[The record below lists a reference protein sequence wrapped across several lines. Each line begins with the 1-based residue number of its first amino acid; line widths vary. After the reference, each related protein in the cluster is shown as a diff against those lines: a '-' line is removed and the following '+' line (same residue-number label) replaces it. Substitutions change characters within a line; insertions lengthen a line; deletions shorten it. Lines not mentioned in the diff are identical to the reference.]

1 MSHAVEIPTPSGEG
15 AGHQELNDEFLIMF
29 GVPLGPEK
37 YLTAEDVSCL
47 VGRHESLVREMY
59 RAQLIDAAT
68 FRRGEAVFSPS
79 EARRWKNWYLEHL
92 DDYEKCLWA
101 SEKIL
106 AGFFTAS
113 ASVALMLGAIGL
125 WKQGIP
131 VLLALSLILP
141 AVFLVPL
148 PRPRPGRRFQQVQ
161 ATVAGA
167 ATGLFLSELLQPLL
181 GSGESGSG
189 HVGFLMLVCLMVCYV
204 LDRLEFRTE
213 ECELAVA
220 PGMYASLMMATG
232 ALALSAGGPALGV
245 NIGVI
250 PALIVGAA
258 IFGAATLA
266 QLMRKFNT
274 HAFGITVPVAAFFG
288 WEVALITL
296 FAVAGLLVICRLAQ
310 RYFDEPED
318 VSLAELLM
326 R

>member
-1 MSHAVEIPTPSGEG
+1 MLDLH
-15 AGHQELNDEFLIMF
+15 LK
-29 GVPLGPEK
+29 PEK
-37 YLTAEDVSCL
+37 YMTAEEVGRL
-47 VGRHESLVREMY
+47 VGRHESLVRRMY
-59 RAQLIDAAT
+59 RAQLIDAAAL
-68 FRRGEAVFSPS
+68 RRGEAVFS
-79 EARRWKNWYLEHL
+79 EAEATRWKKWYLEHL
-92 DDYEKCLWA
+92 DDYEKCLWV

-125 WKQGIP
+125 WRQGMP

-141 AVFLVPL
+141 TAFLIPL

-167 ATGLFLSELLQPLL
+167 ATGLFLAELLQPLL
-181 GSGESGSG
+181 GHGESGSG

-204 LDRLEFRTE
+204 LDLLEFRTE
-213 ECELAVA
+213 ECAFTVT

-258 IFGAATLA
+258 IFGAAALA
-266 QLMRKFNT
+266 QLMRKFNA
-274 HAFGITVPVAAFFG
+274 HAFGIAVPVAAFFG
-288 WEVALITL
+288 WEAALVTL

>member
-1 MSHAVEIPTPSGEG
+1 M
-15 AGHQELNDEFLIMF
+15 
-29 GVPLGPEK
+29 
-37 YLTAEDVSCL
+37 
-47 VGRHESLVREMY
+47 
-59 RAQLIDAAT
+59 
-68 FRRGEAVFSPS
+68 
-79 EARRWKNWYLEHL
+79 
-92 DDYEKCLWA
+92 
-101 SEKIL
+101 
-106 AGFFTAS
+106 
-113 ASVALMLGAIGL
+113 
-125 WKQGIP
+125 P

-141 AVFLVPL
+141 AVFLIPL

-167 ATGLFLSELLQPLL
+167 VTGLFLADLLKPLL
-181 GSGESGSG
+181 GHGESGSG
-189 HVGFLMLVCLMVCYV
+189 HVGFLMLVCLMVCYG

-213 ECELAVA
+213 ECAFTVT
-220 PGMYASLMMATG
+220 PG

-258 IFGAATLA
+258 IFGAAALA

-288 WEVALITL
+288 WEVALVTL

-318 VSLAELLM
+318 VSLAELMM

>member
-1 MSHAVEIPTPSGEG
+1 MLDMH
-15 AGHQELNDEFLIMF
+15 LR
-29 GVPLGPEK
+29 PEK
-37 YLTAEDVSCL
+37 YLTAEEVGRL
-47 VGRHESLVREMY
+47 VGRHESLVRRMY
-59 RAQLIDAAT
+59 RAQLIEAAAL
-68 FRRGEAVFSPS
+68 RRGEAVFS
-79 EARRWKNWYLEHL
+79 EAEATRWKKWYLEHL

-125 WKQGIP
+125 WRQGMP

-141 AVFLVPL
+141 AAFLVPL

-167 ATGLFLSELLQPLL
+167 ATGLFLADLLQPLL
-181 GSGESGSG
+181 GHGESGSG
-189 HVGFLMLVCLMVCYV
+189 HVGFLMLVCLMVCYG
-204 LDRLEFRTE
+204 LDRPKYRTE
-213 ECELAVA
+213 ECAFTVTPEVY
-220 PGMYASLMMATG
+220 GGFMVVTG
-232 ALALSAGGPALGV
+232 ALALAKGGPALGV
-245 NIGVI
+245 NIGFI

-266 QLMRKFNT
+266 QLMRPFNT
-274 HAFGITVPVAAFFG
+274 HAFSITVPVAAFFG
-288 WEVALITL
+288 WEVALVTL
-296 FAVAGLLVICRLAQ
+296 FAVAGLLVICSLAQ

-318 VSLAELLM
+318 VSLAELMM

>member
-1 MSHAVEIPTPSGEG
+1 MLDMH
-15 AGHQELNDEFLIMF
+15 LR
-29 GVPLGPEK
+29 PEK
-37 YLTAEDVSCL
+37 YLTAEEVGRL
-47 VGRHESLVREMY
+47 VGRHESLVRRMY
-59 RAQLIDAAT
+59 RAQLIEAAAL
-68 FRRGEAVFSPS
+68 RRGEAVFS
-79 EARRWKNWYLEHL
+79 EAEATRWKKWYLEHL
-92 DDYEKCLWA
+92 DDYEKSLWV

-125 WKQGIP
+125 WRQGMP

-141 AVFLVPL
+141 AAFLIPL

-167 ATGLFLSELLQPLL
+167 ATGLFLADLLQPLL
-181 GSGESGSG
+181 GHGESGSG
-189 HVGFLMLVCLMVCYV
+189 HVGFLMLVCLMVCYG

-213 ECELAVA
+213 ECAFTVA
-220 PGMYASLMMATG
+220 PGVYGGFMAVIG
-232 ALALSAGGPALGV
+232 ALALAKGGPILGV
-245 NIGVI
+245 NIGFI

-258 IFGAATLA
+258 IFGAAALA

-288 WEVALITL
+288 WEIALITL
-296 FAVAGLLVICRLAQ
+296 FAVAWLLVICSLAQ

-318 VSLAELLM
+318 VSLAELMM

>member
-1 MSHAVEIPTPSGEG
+1 MLDLH
-15 AGHQELNDEFLIMF
+15 LK
-29 GVPLGPEK
+29 PEK
-37 YLTAEDVSCL
+37 YMTAEEVGRL
-47 VGRHESLVREMY
+47 VGSGEHLVQQMY
-59 RAQLIDAAT
+59 RAHLIDAAAL
-68 FRRGEAVFSPS
+68 RRGKVVFSPA
-79 EARRWKNWYLEHL
+79 EAHRWEKWYLEHRN
-92 DDYEKCLWA
+92 DYEKHLWA

-125 WKQGIP
+125 WRQGIP

-141 AVFLVPL
+141 AAFLVPL
-148 PRPRPGRRFQQVQ
+148 VRPRPGRRFQQVQ

-167 ATGLFLSELLQPLL
+167 ATGLFLAELLQPLL
-181 GSGESGSG
+181 GHGESGSG
-189 HVGFLMLVCLMVCYV
+189 HVGFLMLTCVMVCYG

-213 ECELAVA
+213 ECAFTVT
-220 PGMYASLMMATG
+220 PGAYASFMMATG

-258 IFGAATLA
+258 IFGAAALA

-274 HAFGITVPVAAFFG
+274 HAFGIAVPVAAFFG
-288 WEVALITL
+288 WEVALIVL

-310 RYFDEPED
+310 CYFDEPKD
-318 VSLAELLM
+318 VSLAEFLM